1 MDDVAGGPNF
11 EDMSTLVAW
20 VVEYRNRHIRQ
31 DQHNKISDFVLR
43 RNSLPP
49 SCVSNRFMGGNTV
62 FPYNHNCCFC
72 WGSLTSHKVC
82 LEGCD
87 QSPLETQPDDFILES
102 RVAWGVRTM

>member
-43 RNSLPP
+43 RNSP
-49 SCVSNRFMGGNTV
+49 SFVSNRFMGGNTV
-62 FPYNHNCCFC
+62 FPCNHNCCFC
-72 WGSLTSHKVC
+72 WGPLTSHKV
-82 LEGCD
+82 
-87 QSPLETQPDDFILES
+87 
-102 RVAWGVRTM
+102 

>member
-43 RNSLPP
+43 RNSP
-49 SCVSNRFMGGNTV
+49 SFVSNRFMGGNTV
-62 FPYNHNCCFC
+62 F
-72 WGSLTSHKVC
+72 SL
-82 LEGCD
+82 
-87 QSPLETQPDDFILES
+87 QPQLLFLLGPFDIS
-102 RVAWGVRTM
+102 QGMTGRM